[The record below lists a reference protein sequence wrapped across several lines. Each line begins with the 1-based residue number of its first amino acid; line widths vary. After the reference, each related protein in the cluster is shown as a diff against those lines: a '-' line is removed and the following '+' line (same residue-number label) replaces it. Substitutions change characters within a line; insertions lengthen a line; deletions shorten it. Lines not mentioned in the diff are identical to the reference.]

1 MKVPAG
7 SVFALVAVAACFA
20 MFSIRSLSA
29 QAQRA
34 AEYRITGPYVHE
46 HLSLFLIHGQG
57 RSTNH
62 LVTLEQ
68 AVAEHKVVVYE
79 TRNVNELAIENVSGE
94 DIFIESGDIVKG
106 GAQDRT
112 LKDDFILPT
121 KSGRVNISAFC
132 VEHGRWTRRGEES
145 VATFNS
151 ATDAV
156 ATKKLKLA
164 VKMES
169 DQREVWNQVAAAQ
182 ASISSS
188 LRFDARAAAAPTS
201 LPMTMRMPAVQ
212 KSIDGYI
219 LELKGLVDGK
229 NDVIGYAFAING
241 QVNSADMY
249 ASHDLFARLWQKL
262 LRATAVEA
270 VSELESGKKFAPA
283 TVAAVTAAL
292 RDAESGKASAR
303 ELTDRISLVTK
314 ETPRNILFET
324 RDRAQSDAWIHR
336 NYLTK

>member
-7 SVFALVAVAACFA
+7 SVFALVAVATCFV

-34 AEYRITGPYVHE
+34 AEYRITGPYIHE
-46 HLSLFLIHGQG
+46 NLSVFLIHGQSRPG
-57 RSTNH
+57 NH

-79 TRNVNELAIENVSGE
+79 TRNVNELAIENISGE

-121 KSGRVNISAFC
+121 KSGRVNIGAFC

-151 ATDAV
+151 AADAV

-164 VKMES
+164 VKMD

-241 QVNSADMY
+241 QVNSADVY
-249 ASHDLFARLWQKL
+249 ASHELFARLWQKL
-262 LRATAVEA
+262 LRASAVEA
-270 VSELESGKKFAPA
+270 VSEFESGKKFAPA
-283 TVAAVTAAL
+283 TVAAVTAVL

-303 ELTDRISLVTK
+303 ELTGRISLVVK